1 MDFTSRGELPYDD
14 HGRLNVS
21 SGDIFSLTLTLMILK
36 TLYAASYVLRVFNP
50 TLRPRIVWS
59 LIDRA
64 EHRIMRILT
73 SLIAMDTYRPMA
85 STRTGTE
92 YSLSFPF
99 IDGNIDRRFFCA
111 PSDVAAGA
119 MESVSAFN
127 RQSEST
133 NDHRAATHI
142 TESVN
147 LSRSGFQQTHRA
159 SLSGPPVIPPPITLP
174 PIRLRSSDGTDEFV
188 SVSNMPVNISH
199 QSYHSVSDSVYSST
213 SKEQRDGIN
222 RKTSAPPSVQASA
235 SSAALP
241 YTQLIPQTPF
251 FTSGSRHSSTR
262 SVGPEDTRFWSNSHS
277 ETESLGTD
285 LHYLG
290 LSRTISS
297 SLGSPTSPD
306 LPYTSLSTVPQG
318 KSQGIVNGAHTRV
331 RPLSA
336 PMYVM
341 ESSKPHDLPK
351 QSYLPL
357 RSGSGK
363 SQHVDTRAPNK
374 PFLQRQQNMEGSAV
388 GLRVPSMTEITAV

>member
-1 MDFTSRGELPYDD
+1 M
-14 HGRLNVS
+14 
-21 SGDIFSLTLTLMILK
+21 
-36 TLYAASYVLRVFNP
+36 
-50 TLRPRIVWS
+50 
-59 LIDRA
+59 
-64 EHRIMRILT
+64 
-73 SLIAMDTYRPMA
+73 
-85 STRTGTE
+85 
-92 YSLSFPF
+92 
-99 IDGNIDRRFFCA
+99 DGNMDRRFFCA

-133 NDHRAATHI
+133 NDHRAAAIHM
-142 TESVN
+142 TESDN
-147 LSRSGFQQTHRA
+147 LTRSGFQHTHRA

-188 SVSNMPVNISH
+188 SVSNMPVNVSH
-199 QSYHSVSDSVYSST
+199 QSYHSVSDSVYSSM
-213 SKEQRDGIN
+213 SKEQQDGIN
-222 RKTSAPPSVQASA
+222 RKTSAPSSVQASA

-251 FTSGSRHSSTR
+251 FTSGSRRSSTR

-290 LSRTISS
+290 LTKSISS

-306 LPYTSLSTVPQG
+306 LPYTSLATVPQG
-318 KSQGIVNGAHTRV
+318 KSQGIVNGAHTGV
-331 RPLSA
+331 RPFSA

-351 QSYLPL
+351 QPYLPL

-363 SQHVDTRAPNK
+363 SQHVDTRVPHK
-374 PFLQRQQNMEGSAV
+374 PFLQRQQNLEGSAV
-388 GLRVPSMTEITAV
+388 SLRVPSMTEITAV

>member
-1 MDFTSRGELPYDD
+1 MDFTRRGELPYDD

-50 TLRPRIVWS
+50 TLRPRIVWA

-64 EHRIMRILT
+64 EHRIIRILT
-73 SLIAMDTYRPMA
+73 SLTAMDAYRPMA

-99 IDGNIDRRFFCA
+99 IDGNIDRRFFGA

-119 MESVSAFN
+119 MESVSGFN
-127 RQSEST
+127 GQSEST
-133 NDHRAATHI
+133 NDHRAATHMA
-142 TESVN
+142 ESDN
-147 LSRSGFQQTHRA
+147 LTRYGFRHTHRA

-188 SVSNMPVNISH
+188 SVSNMPASISH
-199 QSYHSVSDSVYSST
+199 QSNHSVSDSVYSST
-213 SKEQRDGIN
+213 SKEQQDAIN
-222 RKTSAPPSVQASA
+222 RRTSAPSSVQASA

-262 SVGPEDTRFWSNSHS
+262 SAAPEDTRFWSVSHS

-290 LSRTISS
+290 LSRTISG

-306 LPYTSLSTVPQG
+306 SPYTSLVIVPQG
-318 KSQGIVNGAHTRV
+318 KSLGTVNGPPTRM

-336 PMYVM
+336 PMHVM
-341 ESSKPHDLPK
+341 ESSKRHDPPK

-357 RSGSGK
+357 RPASGK
-363 SQHVDTRAPNK
+363 SQHVDTRLPNK
-374 PFLQRQQNMEGSAV
+374 PFLQRQQNGAGPTG
-388 GLRVPSMTEITAV
+388 GLRVPSMTEIAAV